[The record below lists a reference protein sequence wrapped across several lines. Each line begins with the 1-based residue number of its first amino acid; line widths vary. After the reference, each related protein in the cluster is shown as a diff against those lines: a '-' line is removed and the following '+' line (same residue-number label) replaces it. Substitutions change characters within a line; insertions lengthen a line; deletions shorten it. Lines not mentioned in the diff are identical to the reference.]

1 MFTIDRSNGSIV
13 MPNEVAAIVPLSKR
27 WGWTDNNIELVI
39 WPSQH
44 FVVGDAGFNAG
55 FMSATA
61 SAI

>member
-1 MFTIDRSNGSIV
+1 